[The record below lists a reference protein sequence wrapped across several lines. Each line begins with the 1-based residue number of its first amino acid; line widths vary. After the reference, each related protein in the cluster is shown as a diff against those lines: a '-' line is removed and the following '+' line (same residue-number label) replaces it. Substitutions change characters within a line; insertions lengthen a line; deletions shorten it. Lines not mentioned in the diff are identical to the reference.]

1 MTAQENF
8 IKKRTLVKLATMA
21 LAVLPRKDIG
31 FARLP
36 DVQNAAGTLKEIL
49 DNCIGVR
56 KRGFHPSRYSRE

>member
-1 MTAQENF
+1 
-8 IKKRTLVKLATMA
+8 MA